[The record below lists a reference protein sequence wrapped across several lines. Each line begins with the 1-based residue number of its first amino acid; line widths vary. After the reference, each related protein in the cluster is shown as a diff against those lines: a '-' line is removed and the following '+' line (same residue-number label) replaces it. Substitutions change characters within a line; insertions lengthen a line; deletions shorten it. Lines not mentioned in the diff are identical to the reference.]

1 MKHAYNHCC
10 IVSKDTGEITVEQK
24 RINNALSENCNVII
38 KLVTKAAN
46 GYRNWERFRNRRM
59 LIFKKGIDFEIDKDN
74 GSIKIVEKKE
84 LGQLNVARAKI
95 SYKPFWGICRPLN
108 SWRANSP
115 NPIQIYCAKLS
126 SHFFLIS

>member
-24 RINNALSENCNVII
+24 RINNALSENCNGII
-38 KLVTKAAN
+38 KLVTKAAK

-84 LGQLNVARAKI
+84 LGQLNVARAQ
-95 SYKPFWGICRPLN
+95 N
-108 SWRANSP
+108 
-115 NPIQIYCAKLS
+115 
-126 SHFFLIS
+126 